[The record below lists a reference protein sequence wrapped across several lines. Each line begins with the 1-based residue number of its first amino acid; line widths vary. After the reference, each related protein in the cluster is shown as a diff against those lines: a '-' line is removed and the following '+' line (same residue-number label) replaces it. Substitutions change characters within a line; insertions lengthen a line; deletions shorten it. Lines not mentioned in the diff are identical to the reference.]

1 MLKFTDPCVCVVNVF
16 FKSYILRDSSLI
28 QGCKPPLQ
36 DWADLW
42 RPELAGK
49 ISMVDSPR
57 EIVGAVLKY
66 MGASYNTTDM
76 SEVVGGREAVQQ
88 NLASLVKQVI

>member
-1 MLKFTDPCVCVVNVF
+1 M
-16 FKSYILRDSSLI
+16 
-28 QGCKPPLQ
+28 Q

-57 EIVGAVLKY
+57 EIVGAVLRY
-66 MGASYNTTDM
+66 MGASYNTMDM
-76 SEVVGGREAVQQ
+76 SEVAGGREAVQK
-88 NLASLVKQVI
+88 NLASLVKQVSYGKSLKLSMLVLMKG